1 MKAIAYTRV
10 STLDQASNG
19 ASLDAQR
26 AKIQAWCVFK
36 DIELIGIE
44 TDAGIS
50 AKSIKG
56 RPGLQSVLNQLEDV
70 EFLITPSLSRLTRST
85 EDLCQLIRVLDK
97 SDVSLVSLAENID
110 ASTAMGRAMIKM
122 IGVINE
128 LERELVS
135 ERTTETMAHLI
146 SQGRVFGHP
155 AFGYSLDENGT
166 LEQQPEEQ
174 AIASQIVEM
183 RQQGLSYRTIAAQ
196 LNDAETPTKKGSNW
210 HAMSVQRVCERA
222 FVTSGNGSVTAAV

>member
-56 RPGLQSVLNQLEDV
+56 RPGLRLVLNQLDDV

-85 EDLCQLIRVLDK
+85 EDLCQLIRLLDK
-97 SDVSLVSLAENID
+97 YDVSLVSLAENID

-135 ERTTETMAHLI
+135 ERTTETMAHLKA
-146 SQGRVFGHP
+146 QGRIFGHP
-155 AFGYSLDENGT
+155 AFGYSLENGV
-166 LEQQPEEQ
+166 LGQQAEEQ
-174 AIASQIVEM
+174 AITGQIVEM

-196 LNDAETPTKKGSNW
+196 LNDAETPTRQGSRW
-210 HAMSVQRVCERA
+210 HPMSVQRVCERA
-222 FVTSGNGSVTAAV
+222 SVTLGNGSVTAAV